1 MKKYLL
7 FDLDG
12 TLTDPGVGITTCV
25 QYALQSFGIEEPDLT
40 KLEPFIGPPLKES
53 FKEFYHM
60 SDEQAEEAVEKYRER
75 FQDTGIFE
83 NEVYKGI
90 PEMLRLLQSKGFYLG
105 VASSKPTVYVERI
118 LDHFDLRKY
127 FYVIVGS
134 ELDGTRVNKDE
145 VVMEALNRMFAYKP
159 IQYNQVYMIGDR
171 KFDVEGAKARGVESV
186 GVTYGYGDIEELKV
200 AKADYIV
207 RSVEELQKFLMRGVE
222 EDKAPGEPQG
232 QSRGLNFSKIW
243 VMLYYF
249 LIFML
254 VRSIVM
260 YAVDY
265 LCTKMWELNLPA
277 ALDNFLFVR
286 DPAAW
291 EDGADFGFTG
301 NQSVLKAMLGFL
313 GAALFI
319 RKDAM
324 HVIKTIAEEN
334 KLKYLR
340 KEGAVS
346 YLLLV
351 GATIGAAL
359 GLNIALELAGVVDK
373 SSAYQAAVA
382 DQYSATFLLGLI
394 ALGIVSPIAEELL
407 FRGIIHNLLK
417 RVMNVKVALLFSSA
431 LFGLYHM
438 NFVQGMY
445 AFLMGCLI
453 AYAYEYFGDFKMA
466 VAVHVIANVLVYC
479 LTYTPLV
486 TGAFVSWPVCIVFAA
501 LAVVC
506 LNVMGRKKD
515 AF

>member
-25 QYALQSFGIEEPDLT
+25 QYALKSFGIEEPDLD
-40 KLEPFIGPPLKES
+40 KLTPFIGPPLKDS
-53 FKEFYHM
+53 FKEFYDM
-60 SDEQAEEAVEKYRER
+60 DDMQATEAVAKYRER
-75 FQDTGIFE
+75 FENEGIFE
-83 NEVYKGI
+83 NQVYKGI

-159 IQYNQVYMIGDR
+159 IQYSQVYMIGDR
-171 KFDVEGAKARGVESV
+171 KFDIEGAKARGIESV
-186 GVTYGYGDIEELKV
+186 GVAYGYGTMEELKA

-222 EDKAPGEPQG
+222 EVQTPGAPKAQG
-232 QSRGLNFSKIW
+232 SGLNFSKIW

-265 LCTKMWELNLPA
+265 FCIKLWELKLPA

-291 EDGADFGFTG
+291 EANADFGFTG
-301 NQSVLKAMLGFL
+301 NQGVLKAMLGFL
-313 GAALFI
+313 AGALFI

-324 HVIKTIAEEN
+324 HVIRTMAEEN

-340 KEGAVS
+340 KEGKVS
-346 YLLLV
+346 YLLLA
-351 GATIGAAL
+351 GATIGAAF

-373 SSAYQAAVA
+373 STAYQNVVA
-382 DQYSATFLLGLI
+382 DQYSAHFVLGLI
-394 ALGIVSPIAEELL
+394 SFGLVTPIAEELL
-407 FRGIIHNLLK
+407 FRGMIHNLLK
-417 RVMNVKVALLFSSA
+417 RVMSGKVALLFSSA

-453 AYAYEYFGDFKMA
+453 GYAYEYFGDFKMA
-466 VAVHVIANVLVYC
+466 VAVHAGANVLVYC

-486 TGAFVSWPVCIVFAA
+486 TGAFVSWPVCLVFAV
-501 LAVVC
+501 LAAVC
-506 LNVMGRKKD
+506 LTSMGRKKD